1 MQKWIARI
9 LFFMIFALVFLS
21 VGQSVAAQFDGTCK
35 FGVHMLSPSDEDYVK
50 AAELIN
56 SNGGANCWVTV
67 VFREDEMKAEDLQ
80 RIHDLARRHN
90 FNIIHRLEKGFD
102 DRGNWYMPTRETV
115 ELFIEEIETINPY
128 SKDVYVT
135 LGNEPTHSAMCG
147 GCTPEEYAAWA
158 AEAIDMLH
166 TASRDDDITYQVGLA
181 GQDLASPQQPANGLY
196 DAGIFMERMFSAQ
209 PDLLCEVDMWVSHS
223 YPRSFVGSG
232 TAAGRLSPQGYAWE
246 LQFAE
251 RQARDDCKEHV
262 RNLPVMIT
270 ETGYRTG
277 PSGVSQADALV
288 QTQRMLD
295 IYAADP
301 RVRAV
306 TFFAYRF
313 CDEPFEAFAL
323 AGCDVSSLNGVGQ
336 ALQQYRKGT
345 GDVRHLHK
353 ARTKATCPEELVE
366 NMEFECEIVATNRGT
381 DIWKDI
387 GGEYGLRLLGVN
399 VTEEEGSPSFSISR
413 FRDIEP
419 GKDLTVTLRYNPG
432 NVIGEHDITLGL
444 MRKGRL
450 VLGLANWKVPVY
462 ESPTFK
468 AHVENIFGR
477 NITTTN
483 AQLQVFDKEDNVVFK
498 SSVDISNG
506 MLESGKI
513 SGVVFG
519 ECYRPV
525 LIVPGNL
532 PVQKQCL
539 VFEKGENFIEMP
551 RLLPVD
557 TNKDGTLTFSD
568 IIERYSN

>member
-1 MQKWIARI
+1 
-9 LFFMIFALVFLS
+9 MIFSLVFLTAS
-21 VGQSVAAQFDGTCK
+21 QSVQAQFDGTCK

-50 AAELIN
+50 ASELIN

-80 RIHDLARRHN
+80 RIHDLARRHE

-102 DRGNWYMPTRETV
+102 DKGNWYMPTQDTV
-115 ELFIEEIETINPY
+115 KKFIDEIETINPY

-147 GCTPEEYAAWA
+147 GCTPEQYANWA
-158 AEAIDMLH
+158 ADAIQILH

-196 DAGIFMERMFSAQ
+196 DAGIFMERMFAAQ
-209 PDLLCEVDMWVSHS
+209 PNLLCEIDMWVSHS

-232 TAAGRLSPQGYAWE
+232 TATGRLSPKGYAWE

-251 RQARDDCKEHV
+251 NQAQSDCKDHV
-262 RNLPVMIT
+262 KNLPVMIT

-277 PSGVSQADALV
+277 PSGVSQEVAFA
-288 QTQRMLD
+288 QTQGMLD

-301 RVRAV
+301 RVKAV

-313 CDEPFEAFAL
+313 CDEPFQAFAL

-336 ALQQYRKGT
+336 ALQAFPKGT
-345 GDVRHLHK
+345 GDVRHLYK

-366 NMEFECEIVATNRGT
+366 NMDFECEIVATNKGT

-387 GGEYGLRLLGVN
+387 GGEYGLRVLGVKA
-399 VTEEEGSPSFSISR
+399 TGDEGSPSFSVSR

-432 NVIGEHDITLGL
+432 NVIGEHDVTLGL

-462 ESPTFK
+462 EAPIFK

-477 NITTTN
+477 NITANN
-483 AQLQVFDKEDNVVFK
+483 AQLQIFDMEDNLVFK
-498 SSVDISNG
+498 KNVNISKG
-506 MLESGKI
+506 MLDAGKI
-513 SGVVFG
+513 SGVIFQ

-539 VFEKGENFIEMP
+539 IFDKGETFVELP
-551 RLLPVD
+551 RLLPLD
-557 TNKDGTLTFSD
+557 TNQDGALTFSD
-568 IIERYSN
+568 IVDKYSE